1 MQNLLSKQKKQ
12 AKSIFLSATPGE
24 YELKLSEQVVE
35 QIIRPTGLLDPITYL
50 YPKSGDYQHLLESID
65 KLLKKKPY
73 LKKYLE
79 STENGEGMNLDEIFE
94 EFDHF
99 EE

>member
-1 MQNLLSKQKKQ
+1 
-12 AKSIFLSATPGE
+12 
-24 YELKLSEQVVE
+24 
-35 QIIRPTGLLDPITYL
+35 
-50 YPKSGDYQHLLESID
+50 LESID

-79 STENGEGMNLDEIFE
+79 STKNGEGMNLDELFE